1 MMTPE
6 QKAKMFVEKY
16 THKNFRYGKHDC
28 VTFAMK
34 AFEEIWNKPIFL
46 PNDIT
51 WSNKTSAIRAILSVS
66 KSLLSCVRVVATQ
79 NKLTAVEKPNLMAGD
94 VVVVEALGDVGLGVM
109 ENCSDAV
116 VLNRVGLIRIKRDQV
131 LEGWRA

>member
-1 MMTPE
+1 MTPE
-6 QKAKMFVEKY
+6 QKVKMFVENH

-28 VTFAMK
+28 VTFGMK
-34 AFEEIWNKPIFL
+34 AFKDIWGKTIFL
-46 PNDIT
+46 PDGIT

-79 NKLTAVEKPNLMAGD
+79 NQLIAVQKPNLMAGD

-116 VLNRVGLIRIKRDQV
+116 VLNRVGLLRISRDQV